1 LRTFCGFFV
10 LKRVEEREFGVWE
23 MERERG

>member
-10 LKRVEEREFGVWE
+10 LKRIEEREFRRLE
-23 MERERG
+23 DRKRG